1 MCLAKEAR
9 RLGPGRAR
17 GALTALQMLPRFAQS
32 LCVTR
37 EANRDLRHKTDQR
50 NCAGRHP
57 GMDRRSQTQWPRLLR
72 QVHHH
77 AGRKYGDHYQ
87 LFHPSLKQW
96 LGRRIEQQDQSAQ
109 APLLRD
115 RQSDQSL
122 PPHLV
127 GSKRLRSFCTLMA
140 QDIGGLHGNSQR
152 TNIRSVPL
160 PILVTGIFKWVGGP
174 IEMDALAEALMLLL
188 DVKEQPVE
196 SIEQS
201 YETQISPKLVMR

>member
-1 MCLAKEAR
+1 
-9 RLGPGRAR
+9 
-17 GALTALQMLPRFAQS
+17 MLPRFAQS

-87 LFHPSLKQW
+87 LLHPSLKQW

-152 TNIRSVPL
+152 TKILNELDASRGVFDVTTVLKSYLVDIYTILRFRNITSIRSFEL
-160 PILVTGIFKWVGGP
+160 FDKRTFD
-174 IEMDALAEALMLLL
+174 E
-188 DVKEQPVE
+188 KELIHNLTNQ
-196 SIEQS
+196 
-201 YETQISPKLVMR
+201 KK

>member
-32 LCVTR
+32 LCFTR

-87 LFHPSLKQW
+87 LLHPSLKQW

-127 GSKRLRSFCTLMA
+127 GSKRLRSFCALMT
-140 QDIGGLHGNSQR
+140 QDIGCLHGNSQR
-152 TNIRSVPL
+152 TKILRDYESEKEHRPMAARVLSPSKLL
-160 PILVTGIFKWVGGP
+160 PP
-174 IEMDALAEALMLLL
+174 CLLL
-188 DVKEQPVE
+188 LL
-196 SIEQS
+196 
-201 YETQISPKLVMR
+201 LVLFL